1 MSNVFVR
8 ALLATIALSI
18 GLANTTSASAQE
30 YPTAGKP
37 IRIVVPFTAGGSS
50 DFVARTL
57 ANKLT
62 DTMKHS
68 VIVDNRPGG
77 NTLIGAEH
85 VAKSPPDGH
94 TLFLVGVITHASSPA
109 LAKKTPIDM
118 VKDFAFIT
126 NAVESPLVV
135 VVNPKVPANTL
146 PEFIAYARAN
156 PGKVNY
162 GSAGIGNT
170 LHLAGEQFAALTG
183 TKLNHIPYK
192 GASQAQVDLIGG
204 SIQAMFDLVQT
215 PLKQIQAG
223 NLRALA
229 VTSGERVPMLAATPT
244 TAEAGTPGFRFSARI
259 GLAAPAGTP
268 PAVMA
273 RLHQEITA
281 ALALPDV
288 RTQFLNQAMIP
299 APSESPDAFQKLMQ
313 SEVERLGALIRA
325 AGIQPE

>member
-1 MSNVFVR
+1 MP
-8 ALLATIALSI
+8 ALLFFPIRTIVASIAFSAVAL
-18 GLANTTSASAQE
+18 AQAQDF
-30 YPTAGKP
+30 PAAGKP

-57 ANKLT
+57 ATKLT

-94 TLFLVGVITHASSPA
+94 TLFLVGVITHASTPA
-109 LAKKTPIDM
+109 LSKKMPIDM
-118 VKDFAFIT
+118 VKDFAFLT
-126 NAVESPLVV
+126 NAIESPLVIV
-135 VVNPKVPANTL
+135 VHPKVPASTL
-146 PEFIAYARAN
+146 PEFIAYAKAN
-156 PGKVNY
+156 PGKINY
-162 GSAGIGNT
+162 GSAGVGNT
-170 LHLAGEQFAALTG
+170 LHLAGEQFASLTG

-204 SIQAMFDLVQT
+204 SIQVMFDLVQT

-229 VTSGERVPMLAATPT
+229 VTSGERLPTLPSTPT

-268 PAVMA
+268 APVMA
-273 RLHQEITA
+273 RLHKELIA
-281 ALALPDV
+281 ALALADV
-288 RTQFLNQAMIP
+288 RSQFANQAMIA
-299 APSESPDAFQKLMQ
+299 APSESPEAFQKLMQ

>member
-1 MSNVFVR
+1 MSRFFVR
-8 ALLATIALSI
+8 ALLAAFTVPVAL
-18 GLANTTSASAQE
+18 AAATATRAQDF
-30 YPTAGKP
+30 PAAGKP

-57 ANKLT
+57 ATILT

-85 VAKSPPDGH
+85 VAKSAPDGH
-94 TLFLVGVITHASSPA
+94 TLFLVGVITHASTPA
-109 LAKKTPIDM
+109 LSKKMPIDM

-135 VVNPKVPANTL
+135 VVNPKVPAASL
-146 PEFIAYARAN
+146 PEFIEYARAN
-156 PGKVNY
+156 PGKINY
-162 GSAGIGNT
+162 GSAGVGNT
-170 LHLAGEQFAALTG
+170 LHLAGEQFATLTG
-183 TKLNHIPYK
+183 IKLNHIPYK

-229 VTSGERVPMLAATPT
+229 VTSGERLPMLPSTPT

-273 RLHQEITA
+273 RLHKEIVA
-281 ALALPDV
+281 ALALPEV

-299 APSESPDAFQKLMQ
+299 APSESPGAFQRLMQ

>member
-1 MSNVFVR
+1 MP
-8 ALLATIALSI
+8 ALLFFPIRTIVASIAFSAVAL
-18 GLANTTSASAQE
+18 AQAQDF
-30 YPTAGKP
+30 PAAGKP

-57 ANKLT
+57 ATKLT

-94 TLFLVGVITHASSPA
+94 TLFLVGVITHASTPA
-109 LAKKTPIDM
+109 LSKKMPIDM
-118 VKDFAFIT
+118 VKDFAFLT
-126 NAVESPLVV
+126 NAIESPLVIV
-135 VVNPKVPANTL
+135 VHPKVPATTL
-146 PEFIAYARAN
+146 PEFIAYAKAN
-156 PGKVNY
+156 PGKINY
-162 GSAGIGNT
+162 GSAGVGNT
-170 LHLAGEQFAALTG
+170 LHLAGEQFASLTG

-204 SIQAMFDLVQT
+204 SIQVMFDLVQT

-229 VTSGERVPMLAATPT
+229 VTSGERLPTLPSTPT

-268 PAVMA
+268 APVMA
-273 RLHQEITA
+273 RLHKELIA
-281 ALALPDV
+281 ALALADV
-288 RTQFLNQAMIP
+288 RSQFANQAMIA
-299 APSESPDAFQKLMQ
+299 APSESPEAFQKLMQ

>member
-1 MSNVFVR
+1 MSSPSFIAVR
-8 ALLATIALSI
+8 MVLASIACALAC
-18 GLANTTSASAQE
+18 SAQAQE
-30 YPTAGKP
+30 FPAAGKP

-57 ANKLT
+57 ATKLS

-85 VAKSPPDGH
+85 VAKSSPDGH
-94 TLFLVGVITHASSPA
+94 TLFLVGVITHASTPA
-109 LAKKTPIDM
+109 LSKKMPIDM
-118 VKDFAFIT
+118 VRDFAFIT
-126 NAVESPLVV
+126 NAIESPLVI
-135 VVNPKVPANTL
+135 VVNPKLPASTL
-146 PEFIAYARAN
+146 AEFIAYARAN
-156 PGKVNY
+156 PGTVNF
-162 GSAGIGNT
+162 GSAGVGNT
-170 LHLAGEQFAALTG
+170 LHLAGEQFASLTG
-183 TKLNHIPYK
+183 TRLNHIPYK

-204 SIQAMFDLVQT
+204 SIQVMFDLVQT

-223 NLRALA
+223 HLRALA
-229 VTSGERVPMLAATPT
+229 VTSGERLPMLPSTPT

-268 PAVMA
+268 VPVMA
-273 RLHQEITA
+273 RLHRELVA
-281 ALALPDV
+281 ALGQPDV
-288 RTQFLNQAMIP
+288 RAQFANQAMIA
-299 APSESPDAFQKLMQ
+299 APSESPEAFQKLMQ

>member
-1 MSNVFVR
+1 MSLFTSLAVR
-8 ALLATIALSI
+8 ILQAALVVGYAV
-18 GLANTTSASAQE
+18 SAHAQE
-30 YPTAGKP
+30 FPAAGKP

-57 ANKLT
+57 ATKLT
-62 DTMKHS
+62 ETMKHS

-94 TLFLVGVITHASSPA
+94 TLFLVGVITHASTPA
-109 LAKKTPIDM
+109 LAKKMPIDM
-118 VKDFAFIT
+118 VKDLAFIT
-126 NAVESPLVV
+126 NAIESPLVIV
-135 VVNPKVPANTL
+135 INPKVPATTL
-146 PEFIAYARAN
+146 PEFIAYAKAN
-156 PGKVNY
+156 PGKINY
-162 GSAGIGNT
+162 GSAGVGNT

-204 SIQAMFDLVQT
+204 SIQVMFDLVQT

-229 VTSGERVPMLAATPT
+229 VTSGERLPTLPSTPT
-244 TAEAGTPGFRFSARI
+244 TAEAGTPAFRFSARI

-268 PAVMA
+268 APVMA
-273 RLHQEITA
+273 RLHREIVA
-281 ALALPDV
+281 ALGQADV
-288 RTQFLNQAMIP
+288 RAQFASQAMIA

>member
-1 MSNVFVR
+1 MSRFFVR
-8 ALLATIALSI
+8 ALLAALTVPVALAIATAT
-18 GLANTTSASAQE
+18 LAQDF
-30 YPTAGKP
+30 PVAGKP

-57 ANKLT
+57 ATKLT

-77 NTLIGAEH
+77 NTLIGAEQ

-109 LAKKTPIDM
+109 LAQKLPIDM

-126 NAVESPLVV
+126 NAVESPLVI
-135 VVNPKVPANTL
+135 VVNPKVPAATL
-146 PEFIAYARAN
+146 PEFIAYAKAN
-156 PGKVNY
+156 PGKINY
-162 GSAGIGNT
+162 GSAGVGNT

-183 TKLNHIPYK
+183 TRLNHIPYK

-229 VTSGERVPMLAATPT
+229 VTSGERLPMLPSTPT

-273 RLHQEITA
+273 RLHKEIVA

-288 RTQFLNQAMIP
+288 RAQFLNQAMIP

>member
-1 MSNVFVR
+1 MPPSSVVAR
-8 ALLATIALSI
+8 SLLAFFAFTA
-18 GLANTTSASAQE
+18 ASATPAQDF
-30 YPTAGKP
+30 PAIGKP

-57 ANKLT
+57 ATKLT
-62 DTMKHS
+62 ETMKHS

-94 TLFLVGVITHASSPA
+94 TLFLVGVITHASTPA
-109 LAKKTPIDM
+109 LAKKMPVDM

-126 NAVESPLVV
+126 NAIESPLVI
-135 VVNPKVPANTL
+135 VVNPKVPATTL
-146 PEFIAYARAN
+146 SEFIAYAKAN
-156 PGKVNY
+156 PGKINF
-162 GSAGIGNT
+162 GSAGVGNT
-170 LHLAGEQFAALTG
+170 LHLAGEQFASLTG
-183 TKLNHIPYK
+183 TRLNHIPYK

-204 SIQAMFDLVQT
+204 SIQVMFDLVQT

-229 VTSGERVPMLAATPT
+229 VTSGERLPTLPTTPT
-244 TAEAGTPGFRFSARI
+244 TAEAGTPAFRFSARI

-268 PAVMA
+268 APVMA
-273 RLHQEITA
+273 RLHKEIVA
-281 ALALPDV
+281 ALGQPDV
-288 RTQFLNQAMIP
+288 RAQFASQAMIA
-299 APSESPDAFQKLMQ
+299 APSESPEAFQKLMQ